1 MRDIGYC
8 VRAVRDDGLTFNYEN
23 DDWMMTSLEGAEY
36 PQIEIFTEAKGI
48 GNGDLVTG
56 KRKGSRVIEVATVP
70 RHYNDGNYRILR
82 QEALFFHNPS
92 HTFRLEIVYMGD
104 IKIAKECEI
113 KAFTF
118 PTERYRKNAA
128 LKLSYLSPH
137 SELFAAGDEQTNL
150 SSIAARWAVVRAYTG
165 SNKLLYSTE
174 DRADSIVIDYQ
185 GSAKTSPVIK
195 ITADGYVKDLVIKI
209 GDVTCNLNTT
219 LKSGDVVV
227 IDGSKA
233 YATQNGTMV
242 RSVEDF
248 RRLKLIPGMNLIS
261 ITSNSGNAFKSKITY
276 TGRYEGI

>member
-8 VRAVRDDGLTFNYEN
+8 VKAVRDDGLTFNYEN
-23 DDWMMTSLEGAEY
+23 DDWMMTSLEGAEF
-36 PQIEIFTEAKGI
+36 PQIELFTEAKGI

-70 RHYNDGNYRILR
+70 RHYNDGDYRILR
-82 QEALFFHNPS
+82 HEALFFHNPS
-92 HTFRLEIVYMGD
+92 HTFNLEIVYMDD

-118 PTERYRKNAA
+118 PTERYRKNAS

-150 SSIAARWAVVRAYTG
+150 SSIIARWAVVRAYTG
-165 SNKLLYSTE
+165 SNRLLYSTE

-185 GSAKTSPVIK
+185 GSSITSPVIK

-248 RRLKLIPGMNLIS
+248 RKLKLIPGANLIS